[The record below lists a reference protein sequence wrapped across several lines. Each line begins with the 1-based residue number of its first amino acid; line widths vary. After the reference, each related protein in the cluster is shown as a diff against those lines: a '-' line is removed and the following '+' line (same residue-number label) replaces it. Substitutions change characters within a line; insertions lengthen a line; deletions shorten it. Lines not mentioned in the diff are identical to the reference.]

1 MFHFIKVNM
10 IKNKLKFNEDFKLD
24 WHDPDE
30 ATDGYQLK

>member
-1 MFHFIKVNM
+1 M